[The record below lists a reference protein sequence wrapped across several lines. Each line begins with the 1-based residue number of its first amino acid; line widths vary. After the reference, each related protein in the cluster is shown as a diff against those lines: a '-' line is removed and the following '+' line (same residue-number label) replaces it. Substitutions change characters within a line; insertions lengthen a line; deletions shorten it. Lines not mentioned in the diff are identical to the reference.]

1 MQVLPPSSTGGPSR
15 LFIMRPVATT
25 LLMVAILLAGIIG
38 YRALPVSALPEV
50 DYPTIQVVTLYPSA
64 SPDVMTSAVTAPLE
78 RQFGQMSGLKQMS
91 SQSSGGASVI
101 TLQFQLTLPLNVAE
115 QEVQAA
121 INAAT
126 NLLPSD
132 LPNPPVYSK
141 VNPADPPI
149 MTLAVTSTA
158 MPMTQVEDMVET
170 RVAQKISQISGVGL
184 VTLSGGQRP
193 AVRVKLNAQAIAALG
208 LTSETVRTAIT
219 GANVNSAK
227 GSLDGPSRA
236 VTLSANDQMQ
246 SAEEYRQLIIAYQ
259 NGAPIRLGDVATV
272 EQGAENSWLGA
283 WANKEQAIVMNVQRQ
298 PGANIIS
305 TADSIRQMLP
315 QLTESLP
322 KSVKV
327 TVLSDRTTNIRASV
341 DDTQFEL
348 MMAIA
353 LVVMIIY
360 LFLRN
365 IPATIIPGVAVPLSL
380 IGTFAVM
387 VFLDFSINNLT
398 LMALTIATGFVVDDA
413 IVVIENISRYIEKGE
428 KPLAAAL
435 KGAGEIGFTI
445 ISLTFS
451 LIAVLIPLLF
461 MGDIVGRLFREFAI
475 TLAVAILISAVV
487 SLTLTPMMCARMLSQ
502 ESLRK
507 QNRFSRASEKMFD
520 RIIAAYGRGLAK
532 VLNHPW
538 LTLSVALS
546 TLLLSVLLWVFI
558 PKGFFPVQDN
568 GIIQGTLQAPQSSSF
583 ANMAQ
588 RQRQVAD
595 VILQDPAVQSLTSFV
610 GVDGTNPS
618 LNSARLQINLKPLD
632 ERDDRVQKVIAR
644 LQTAVDKVPGV
655 DLFLQPTQDLTIDT
669 QVSRTQYQFTLQA
682 TSLDALSTWVPQLM
696 EKLQQLPQ
704 LSDVSS
710 DWQDKGLVAYVN
722 VDRDSASRLGIS
734 MADVDNAL
742 YNAFGQRLISTIY
755 TQANQYRVVLEHN
768 TENTP
773 GLAALD
779 TIRLTS
785 SDGGVVPLSSIAKI
799 EQRFAP
805 LSINHLDQF
814 PVTTISFNVPDNY
827 SLGDAVQAIMDT
839 EKTLNLPV
847 DITTQFQGSTLAFQ
861 SALGSTVWLIVAAV
875 VAMYIVLG
883 ILYESFIH
891 PITILSTLP
900 TAGVGALLALMIA
913 GSELDVIAIIGIILL
928 IGIVKKNAIMM
939 IDFALAAERE
949 QGMSPRDAIYQ
960 ACLLRFRPILMTTL
974 AALLG
979 ALPLMLSTGVGAEL
993 RRPLGI
999 GMVGGLIVSQV
1010 LTLFTTPVIM
1020 VSASLPGAS
1029 PETMASSVATPLE
1042 RSLGRIAGVSEMT
1055 SSSSLGSTRI
1065 ILQFDFDRDINGAAR
1080 DVQAAINAAQ
1090 SLLPSGMPSRPTYRK
1105 ANPSDAPIMILT
1117 LTSDTYSQGELYDFA
1132 STQLAPTI
1140 SQIDGVGDVD
1150 VGGSSLPAVRV
1161 GLNPQALFNQG
1172 VSLDDVRTAI
1182 SNANVRKPQGALE
1195 DGTHRWQIQTNDELK
1210 TAAEYQPLI
1219 IHYNNG
1225 GAVRLGDVATV
1236 TDSVQDVRNAGMTNA
1251 KPAILLMIRKLPEAN
1266 IIQTVDSIRAKLPE
1280 LQETIPAAIDL
1291 QIAQDRSPTIRA
1303 SLEEV
1308 EQTLIISV
1316 ALVILVVFL
1325 FLRSGRATIIPAV
1338 AVPVSLI
1345 GTFAAMYLC
1354 GFSLNNLSL
1363 MALTIATGFVVDDA
1377 IVVLENIARH
1387 LEAGMKPLQAALQ
1400 GTREVGFTVLSMS
1413 LSLVAVFLPL
1423 LLMGGLPGRL
1433 LREFAV
1439 TLSVAIGISLLVSLT
1454 LTPMMCG
1461 WMLKASKPREQ
1472 KRLRGFGRMLVALQQ
1487 GYGKSLKWVLN
1498 HTRLVGVV
1506 LLGTIALN
1514 ISIPKTFFPE
1524 QDTGVLM
1531 GGIQADQSISFQA
1544 MRGKL
1549 QDFMKIIRD
1558 DPAVDNVTGFTGGSR
1573 VNSGMMFITLKP
1585 RDERSETAQQIIDR
1599 LRVKLAKEPGANL
1612 FLMAVQDIRV
1622 GGRQSNASYQYT
1634 LLSDDLAAL
1643 REWEPKI
1650 RKKLATLPEL
1660 ADVNSDQQ
1668 DNGAEMNLVYDRD
1681 TMARLG
1687 IDVQA
1692 ANSLLNNAFGQRQI
1706 STIYQ
1711 PMNQYKVVMEVDPRY
1726 TQDIS
1731 ALEKMFV
1738 INNEGKAIP
1747 LSYFAKWQPANA
1759 PLSVNHQGLSA
1770 ASTISFNLPTGKS
1783 LSDASAAIDR
1793 AMTQLG
1799 VPSTVRGSFAGTAQV
1814 FQETMNSQVILII
1827 AAIATVYIVLGILYE
1842 SYVHPLTILS
1852 TLPSAGVGALLAL
1865 ELFNAP
1871 FSLIAL
1877 IGIMLLIGIVKK
1889 NAIMMVDFALEA
1901 QRHGN
1906 LTPQEAI
1913 FQACLLRFRPIMMTT
1928 LAALFGALPLV
1939 LSGGDGSELRQPLRI
1954 TIVGGLVMSQLLTLY
1969 TTPVVYLFFD
1979 RLRLRFSRKPKQT
1992 VTE

>member
-1 MQVLPPSSTGGPSR
+1 MKFFA
-15 LFIMRPVATT
+15 LFIYRPVAT
-25 LLMVAILLAGIIG
+25 ILL
-38 YRALPVSALPEV
+38 
-50 DYPTIQVVTLYPSA
+50 
-64 SPDVMTSAVTAPLE
+64 
-78 RQFGQMSGLKQMS
+78 
-91 SQSSGGASVI
+91 SV
-101 TLQFQLTLPLNVAE
+101 
-115 QEVQAA
+115 
-121 INAAT
+121 
-126 NLLPSD
+126 
-132 LPNPPVYSK
+132 
-141 VNPADPPI
+141 
-149 MTLAVTSTA
+149 
-158 MPMTQVEDMVET
+158 
-170 RVAQKISQISGVGL
+170 
-184 VTLSGGQRP
+184 
-193 AVRVKLNAQAIAALG
+193 
-208 LTSETVRTAIT
+208 
-219 GANVNSAK
+219 
-227 GSLDGPSRA
+227 
-236 VTLSANDQMQ
+236 
-246 SAEEYRQLIIAYQ
+246 
-259 NGAPIRLGDVATV
+259 
-272 EQGAENSWLGA
+272 
-283 WANKEQAIVMNVQRQ
+283 
-298 PGANIIS
+298 
-305 TADSIRQMLP
+305 
-315 QLTESLP
+315 
-322 KSVKV
+322 
-327 TVLSDRTTNIRASV
+327 
-341 DDTQFEL
+341 
-348 MMAIA
+348 
-353 LVVMIIY
+353 
-360 LFLRN
+360 
-365 IPATIIPGVAVPLSL
+365 
-380 IGTFAVM
+380 
-387 VFLDFSINNLT
+387 
-398 LMALTIATGFVVDDA
+398 
-413 IVVIENISRYIEKGE
+413 
-428 KPLAAAL
+428 
-435 KGAGEIGFTI
+435 
-445 ISLTFS
+445 
-451 LIAVLIPLLF
+451 
-461 MGDIVGRLFREFAI
+461 AI
-475 TLAVAILISAVV
+475 TLCGILGF
-487 SLTLTPMMCARMLSQ
+487 RML
-502 ESLRK
+502 
-507 QNRFSRASEKMFD
+507 
-520 RIIAAYGRGLAK
+520 
-532 VLNHPW
+532 P
-538 LTLSVALS
+538 VA
-546 TLLLSVLLWVFI
+546 
-558 PKGFFPVQDN
+558 P
-568 GIIQGTLQAPQSSSF
+568 
-583 ANMAQ
+583 
-588 RQRQVAD
+588 
-595 VILQDPAVQSLTSFV
+595 
-610 GVDGTNPS
+610 
-618 LNSARLQINLKPLD
+618 
-632 ERDDRVQKVIAR
+632 
-644 LQTAVDKVPGV
+644 
-655 DLFLQPTQDLTIDT
+655 
-669 QVSRTQYQFTLQA
+669 
-682 TSLDALSTWVPQLM
+682 
-696 EKLQQLPQ
+696 LPQ
-704 LSDVSS
+704 
-710 DWQDKGLVAYVN
+710 
-722 VDRDSASRLGIS
+722 VD
-734 MADVDNAL
+734 
-742 YNAFGQRLISTIY
+742 F
-755 TQANQYRVVLEHN
+755 
-768 TENTP
+768 
-773 GLAALD
+773 
-779 TIRLTS
+779 
-785 SDGGVVPLSSIAKI
+785 
-799 EQRFAP
+799 
-805 LSINHLDQF
+805 
-814 PVTTISFNVPDNY
+814 
-827 SLGDAVQAIMDT
+827 
-839 EKTLNLPV
+839 
-847 DITTQFQGSTLAFQ
+847 
-861 SALGSTVWLIVAAV
+861 
-875 VAMYIVLG
+875 
-883 ILYESFIH
+883 
-891 PITILSTLP
+891 
-900 TAGVGALLALMIA
+900 
-913 GSELDVIAIIGIILL
+913 
-928 IGIVKKNAIMM
+928 
-939 IDFALAAERE
+939 
-949 QGMSPRDAIYQ
+949 
-960 ACLLRFRPILMTTL
+960 
-974 AALLG
+974 
-979 ALPLMLSTGVGAEL
+979 
-993 RRPLGI
+993 
-999 GMVGGLIVSQV
+999 
-1010 LTLFTTPVIM
+1010 PVIM

-1195 DGTHRWQIQTNDELK
+1195 DDTHRWQIQTNDELK

-1266 IIQTVDSIRAKLPE
+1266 IIQTVDSIRARLPE
-1280 LQETIPAAIDL
+1280 LQSTIPAAIDL

-1308 EQTLIISV
+1308 EQTLVISV
-1316 ALVILVVFL
+1316 VLVILVVFL

-1514 ISIPKTFFPE
+1514 IWLYISIPKTFFPE

-1585 RDERSETAQQIIDR
+1585 RGERSETAQQIIDR
-1599 LRVKLAKEPGANL
+1599 L
-1612 FLMAVQDIRV
+1612 
-1622 GGRQSNASYQYT
+1622 
-1634 LLSDDLAAL
+1634 
-1643 REWEPKI
+1643 

-1660 ADVNSDQQ
+1660 ADVNSDQE
-1668 DNGAEMNLVYDRD
+1668 DNGAEMNLIYDRD

-1939 LSGGDGSELRQPLRI
+1939 LSGGDGSELRQPLGI

-1979 RLRLRFSRKPKQT
+1979 RLRMRFSRKPKQA